1 MCQLNYLELAKYFC
15 LLTVSFCALPANIF
29 KLFFKKARVNST
41 LKAHLADLRLYK
53 SICLRLKEKN
63 VSSQKL
69 CRGLNR
75 PETNAKKPKS
85 NQSCSK
91 SQDLTVI
98 SFMSLRIHFVYLY
111 TSWVLLPVMAVE
123 PGCLLLQVAALQM
136 PRVEAGRALTITPNS
151 WGTQIPSARTAP
163 SPGGC

>member
-1 MCQLNYLELAKYFC
+1 M
-15 LLTVSFCALPANIF
+15 PANIF
-29 KLFFKKARVNST
+29 TLFFKKARVNST
-41 LKAHLADLRLYK
+41 LKAHLADLRLYN
-53 SICLRLKEKN
+53 SICLRLKKKKKKI
-63 VSSQKL
+63 SSQKL

-75 PETNAKKPKS
+75 PEANAKKPKS

-136 PRVEAGRALTITPNS
+136 PRVEAGRGLTITPNS
-151 WGTQIPSARTAP
+151 WVTQISSAHAAP